1 MLELAPIRAHTW
13 HVVATELLDTDPLR
27 VGGVQVVGR
36 LGEGGMGV
44 VYLGRRPGG
53 TAVAV
58 KVVRADLA
66 EDADFRRRFALEV
79 SALRGLGG
87 VHTAAVLDADVDDDQ
102 PWMVMEY
109 VQGPT
114 LGDRISRLGA
124 LPADEFEEFAEDLM
138 RAAVTIWQAGIV
150 HRDLKPSNV
159 VLSPTG
165 VKLLDFGVA
174 RFRGEA
180 LDPARVGSATWMAP
194 EQLDG
199 GGDDSSCDVHA
210 CAMLLYFAATGR
222 HVYGYGDSEAV
233 AWRIRNTTPHLVD
246 LPDELAH
253 LRPVLLAALAKDPAR
268 RPSLVQLL
276 NAVAAG
282 PEGTA
287 VWQGSAPLTAVDSQP
302 REVGA
307 RPSGASPAG
316 VRPPV
321 ARPPVAPTVTPAGS
335 NVAAAGAPASSNA
348 AAYVPASAS
357 VHGVPNPAVGQPRVA
372 QPASQPGA
380 APAARG
386 AGVRHLAKRVRTW
399 ALVFVALWLVG
410 WTVGMWPLAG
420 PLAPAQA
427 AAQDCY
433 ASAQP
438 ADFSSGAAYATAG
451 SGAVTR
457 SIFGDFPGPFGEFR
471 TPTAA
476 VGCQLGGA
484 VTVTCP
490 QSTLPDGTVLSCEA
504 VDATGQ
510 TLEVVVSRTGDT
522 WNWWV

>member
-1 MLELAPIRAHTW
+1 MLELTPIRAHTW
-13 HVVATELLDTDPLR
+13 GVVATELLDSDPLH

-58 KVVRADLA
+58 KVVRADLCG
-66 EDADFRRRFALEV
+66 DADYRRRFALEV

-87 VHTAAVLDADVDDDQ
+87 VHTAAVLDEDVDADQ

-114 LGDRISRLGA
+114 LADRVTRLGA
-124 LPADEFEEFAEDLM
+124 LPVDEFDEFAADLL

-194 EQLDG
+194 EQLTG
-199 GGDDSSCDVHA
+199 GSDDSACDVHA

-222 HVYGYGDSEAV
+222 HVYGYGDPEAV
-233 AWRIRNTTPHLVD
+233 GWRIRNTTPHLVD
-246 LPDELAH
+246 LPDELGA
-253 LRPVLLAALAKDPAR
+253 LRPVLLAALSKEPAQ

-282 PEGTA
+282 PDGTA
-287 VWQGSAPLTAVDSQP
+287 VWGGAEVPVAHSSAPATTVAPAQP
-302 REVGA
+302 PGQGA
-307 RPSGASPAG
+307 TSLPPMSPAPAPQAPTG
-316 VRPPV
+316 P
-321 ARPPVAPTVTPAGS
+321 PPVAPAVTPTRASVPTPAPFPPLAQQAAGS
-335 NVAAAGAPASSNA
+335 TGQSAPGQQA
-348 AAYVPASAS
+348 VPTR
-357 VHGVPNPAVGQPRVA
+357 QT
-372 QPASQPGA
+372 
-380 APAARG
+380 
-386 AGVRHLAKRVRTW
+386 AGVRRLAARARTW
-399 ALVFVALWLVG
+399 ALVFTALWLVG

-420 PLAPAQA
+420 PWAPAQA
-427 AAQDCY
+427 SSPECY

-438 ADFSSGAAYATAG
+438 ADFSTGSAYATAG
-451 SGAVTR
+451 SGTVTR

-471 TPTAA
+471 VPTAA
-476 VGCQLGGA
+476 VGCQLGGE

-490 QSTLPDGTVLSCEA
+490 ESTLTDGAVLSCQA
-504 VDATGQ
+504 VDANGGQ
-510 TLEVVVSRTGDT
+510 LEVVVSRTGDT